1 MTTLRC
7 HGYHESEQ
15 LGNKTVCEN
24 IMSHE
29 KSKNLVLV
37 IPSKPRPKPIAVNHK
52 ITPNSRKSVFNEE
65 KIYNIKQ
72 KQ

>member
-15 LGNKTVCEN
+15 LGNKTANEN

-37 IPSKPRPKPIAVNHK
+37 IPGKPRPKPIAVSHK
-52 ITPNSRKSVFNEE
+52 IAPNSKKSVFNKE
-65 KIYNIKQ
+65 KM
-72 KQ
+72 